1 MHTPHITCYNNK
13 NLEKNPSSIPPPT
26 TRLGEKIL
34 PPLTHT
40 PASLFHH
47 THHMT
52 QNTHS
57 NSTIHHQPHV
67 YPISRLG
74 LGDFGSSTDN
84 RLCCHDPNLSK
95 TPLQPNIGKSSRQ
108 AAYNTLHQKI
118 PLHWFKRLIAALLI
132 RSFSFFL
139 LILLLTFKN
148 TQSPPQ
154 WWVPLHTNSHTLH
167 TTKHN
172 TDTHTL
178 YSDL

>member
-1 MHTPHITCYNNK
+1 MLQQQK
-13 NLEKNPSSIPPPT
+13 
-26 TRLGEKIL
+26 LGEKSFQHTTTHNPTWRKNLASSHSHTSFPL
-34 PPLTHT
+34 PPHT
-40 PASLFHH
+40 PYDTKH
-47 THHMT
+47 TLKLY
-52 QNTHS
+52 N
-57 NSTIHHQPHV
+57 P
-67 YPISRLG
+67 PPARLG